1 MGLWDHVKPTP
12 RTATPVAVHRA
23 SDGSGL
29 KITWDDG
36 QETTSAA
43 RVLRQT
49 CPCAGCV
56 DEWTRKRTFDPATV
70 PMDVK
75 ITDVLTVGN
84 YALTPIFSDGHQTG
98 IFRWETLREAGQPT
112 SRS

>member
-1 MGLWDHVKPTP
+1 MGLWDHVKPTA
-12 RTATPVAVHRA
+12 RTATPVAIHRA

-29 KITWDDG
+29 KITWNDG
-36 QETTSAA
+36 QETTCAA

-56 DEWTRKRTFDPATV
+56 DEWTRKRTFDPASI
-70 PMDVK
+70 PMDMK
-75 ITDVLTVGN
+75 ITEVLTVGN

-98 IFRWETLREAGQPT
+98 IFRWETLREAGQ
-112 SRS
+112 SSARS

>member
-12 RTATPVAVHRA
+12 RTPTPVAVHRA

-29 KITWDDG
+29 KITWNDG

-56 DEWTRKRTFDPATV
+56 DEWTRKRTFDPASI

-84 YALTPIFSDGHQTG
+84 YALTPVFSDGHQTG